1 MQIGLILTSAST
13 PLAVILILCVLAGIG
28 VSAAHVLPWAIIP
41 DAIEYDQLQ
50 TGTRHEGMFY
60 SLITLANKIAQ
71 SIAIPLILVVLDLTG
86 YQPNVAIQN
95 QSAINGIRLVVGPIP
110 AAMLL
115 LGIVFAFTYPLDREK
130 YNEVKAKI
138 QEVQNI
144 PTNGS

>member
-1 MQIGLILTSAST
+1 MQIGLILTTAST
-13 PLAVILILCVLAGIG
+13 SLAVILILCVLAGIG

-71 SIAIPLILVVLDLTG
+71 SIAIPLMLVILDLTG

-95 QSAINGIRLVVGPIP
+95 QSAINGIRLVVSPIP

-115 LGIVFAFTYPLDREK
+115 FGIVFAFTYPLDREK

-144 PTNGS
+144 PTTGS